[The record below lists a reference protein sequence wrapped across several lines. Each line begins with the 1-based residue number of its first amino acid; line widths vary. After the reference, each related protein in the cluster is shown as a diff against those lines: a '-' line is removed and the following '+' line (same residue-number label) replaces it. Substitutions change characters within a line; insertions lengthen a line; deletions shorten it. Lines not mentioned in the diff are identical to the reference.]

1 MTMALKL
8 LLVDEIIFSSMFTN
22 HLKIAIR
29 TLLKFKEYAIINL
42 IGLGFGIA
50 TGIFIL
56 LYVSDELSYDKF
68 HQNGDRV
75 YRVGTDIADI
85 KTGAVTSAIETNGW
99 PVGQLLKEEY
109 PEVEAVIYTRNGS
122 SLPVM
127 YEGRRQ
133 EERIFFASGD
143 FFKLFTFSFKEG
155 NPTTALVQPY
165 SIVIT
170 ETLEKKYFKDQ
181 SALGKTMVLADTLSF
196 LVTGVLKDLPSQSH
210 MQFGAL
216 LSFDT
221 FPLLDKD
228 FSYEDGWGN
237 LNVRNYVLLKEGVNR
252 EAFFSKAKNLY
263 LDHVKEDLEKY
274 GMYLYV
280 GFEPLTDIYL
290 KSNRGNGM
298 GPSGSIERV
307 YLVSGI
313 ALFVILLAC
322 INFINLT
329 TARST
334 YRAKEVGLRKVVGS
348 SRAALIR
355 QFLSE
360 SFIMIAGSLILALV
374 LIGIFSP
381 MFNDL
386 MGKNYNLLSLL
397 QPQFILGMIILL
409 IAITILSG
417 YYPAVVLSGLR
428 PAEVLKGKLHSSA
441 RGIQLRRALVV
452 FQFMISAALIIF
464 TLVINNQLDF
474 MKGSDL
480 GFQGDQIIV
489 VDVSKLP
496 STTFIKPASFKN
508 DLKSLSG
515 VDNVTFSNALPGKPG
530 WVGQWAR
537 AEEKSA
543 DESISVEYMSIDEDY
558 LGTLGLQL
566 VSGRNFDLSRPAELD
581 EGLIINETTV
591 NAMGWESPEDAIG
604 KKITSPSQQPSG
616 IVIGV
621 VKDYNEFGLQEKI
634 YPMAMDYAPQ
644 FSRYFAVKY
653 NAANTENTLKS
664 ISDLWKQYYEGYD
677 FEYFFLN
684 ENFERQYYAE
694 QRLAKVFNIFS
705 IGSVIIAV
713 IGLFGLVS
721 FMVVTRTKE
730 IGIRKVLGANS
741 FNILRLLSSEFVG
754 LVLIANLV
762 AFPIVWYLANKW
774 LEGFAYRT
782 TLSLLLFLL
791 PLLGALVITLITV
804 GVQTLKAAMTE
815 PVTALRHE

>member
-1 MTMALKL
+1 ML
-8 LLVDEIIFSSMFTN
+8 TN
-22 HLKIAIR
+22 RLKIAIR

-42 IGLGFGIA
+42 IGLGFGIT

-68 HQNGDRV
+68 HQKGDRV
-75 YRVGTDIADI
+75 YRVGTDMVDI
-85 KTGAVTSAIETNGW
+85 KTGAINGSIETNGW
-99 PVGQLLKEEY
+99 PIGVLLQSDY
-109 PEVEAVIYTRNGS
+109 HEVESVIYTRNAS
-122 SLPVM
+122 NIPIIH
-127 YEGRRQ
+127 EGKRN
-133 EERIFFASGD
+133 EEQIFFASAD
-143 FFKLFTFSFKEG
+143 FFNLFSFPLKEG
-155 NPTTALVQPY
+155 NLTTALTQPY

-170 ETLEKKYFKDQ
+170 ETLEKKYFNDQ

-221 FPLLDKD
+221 YPLLNRN
-228 FSYEDGWGN
+228 FSYDDGWGN

-252 EAFFSKAKNLY
+252 EVFFSKAKNLY
-263 LDHVKEDLEKY
+263 MDHVKEDLEKY
-274 GMYLYV
+274 GMYLYL

-290 KSNRGNGM
+290 KSKRGNGM

-322 INFINLT
+322 INFVNLT

-334 YRAKEVGLRKVVGS
+334 YRAKEVGLRKVSGS

-360 SFIMIAGSLILALV
+360 SFIMIVGALIFALV
-374 LIGIFSP
+374 LVGIFTP

-397 QPQFILGMIILL
+397 QPQFIFGMMILL
-409 IAITILSG
+409 VIVTILSG

-428 PAEVLKGKLHSSA
+428 PVEVLKGKLHSSA
-441 RGIQLRRALVV
+441 RGVQLRRALVI

-464 TLVINNQLDF
+464 TLVVNHQLTF
-474 MKGSDL
+474 MKNQNL
-480 GFQGDQIIV
+480 GFQGDQILV

-496 STTFIKPASFKN
+496 SKKFIKPASFKN

-515 VDNVTFSNALPGKPG
+515 VNHVTFSNALPGKPG

-543 DESISVEYMSIDEDY
+543 DETIGVEYMSIDEDY
-558 LGTLGLQL
+558 LATLELQL
-566 VSGRNFDLSRPAELD
+566 ISGRNFDLSRPAELD

-591 NAMGWESPEDAIG
+591 NSMGWENPEDAIG
-604 KKITSPSQQPSG
+604 KKITSPSQYPEG
-616 IVIGV
+616 TVIGV
-621 VKDYNEFGLQEKI
+621 VKDYNEFGLQKKV
-634 YPMAMDYAPQ
+634 YPMTMDYAPEN
-644 FSRYFAVKY
+644 SRYFAIKY
-653 NAANTENTLKS
+653 NASNTEGVLKS
-664 ISDLWKQYYEGYD
+664 VSGLWKQYYEGYD

-730 IGIRKVLGANS
+730 IGIRKVLGANTL
-741 FNILRLLSSEFVG
+741 NILKLLSVEFVG
-754 LVLIANLV
+754 LVLIANLI
-762 AFPIVWYLANKW
+762 AFPMVWYFANEW

-782 TLSLLLFLL
+782 TLSLLLFVL
-791 PLLGALVITLITV
+791 PLVGALMITALTV
-804 GVQTLKAAMTE
+804 GVQTIKAAMADPIE
-815 PVTALRHE
+815 SLRYE

>member
-1 MTMALKL
+1 ML
-8 LLVDEIIFSSMFTN
+8 TN

-42 IGLGFGIA
+42 IGLGFGIT

-68 HQNGDRV
+68 HQKGDRV
-75 YRVGTDIADI
+75 YRVGTDMVDI
-85 KTGAVTSAIETNGW
+85 KTGAINGSIETNGW
-99 PVGQLLKEEY
+99 PIGVLLQSDY
-109 PEVEAVIYTRNGS
+109 HEVESVIYTRNAS
-122 SLPVM
+122 NIPIIH
-127 YEGRRQ
+127 EGKRN
-133 EERIFFASGD
+133 EEQIFFASAD
-143 FFKLFTFSFKEG
+143 FFNLFSFPLKEG
-155 NPTTALVQPY
+155 NLTTALTQPY

-170 ETLEKKYFKDQ
+170 ETLEKKYFNDQ

-221 FPLLDKD
+221 YPLLNRN
-228 FSYEDGWGN
+228 FSYDDGWGN

-252 EAFFSKAKNLY
+252 EVFFSKAKNLY
-263 LDHVKEDLEKY
+263 MDHVKEDLEKY
-274 GMYLYV
+274 GMYLYL

-290 KSNRGNGM
+290 KSKRGNGM

-322 INFINLT
+322 INFVNLT

-334 YRAKEVGLRKVVGS
+334 YRAKEVGLRKVSGS

-360 SFIMIAGSLILALV
+360 SFIMIVGALIFALV
-374 LIGIFSP
+374 LVGIFTP

-386 MGKNYNLLSLL
+386 MGKNYDLLSLL
-397 QPQFILGMIILL
+397 QPQFILGLIILL
-409 IAITILSG
+409 IVITILSG

-428 PAEVLKGKLHSSA
+428 PVEVLKGKLHSSA
-441 RGIQLRRALVV
+441 RGVQLRRALVI

-464 TLVINNQLDF
+464 TLVVNRQLTF
-474 MKGSDL
+474 MKNQNL
-480 GFQGDQIIV
+480 GFQGDQILV

-496 STTFIKPASFKN
+496 SKKFIKPASFKN

-515 VDNVTFSNALPGKPG
+515 VNHVTFSNALPGKPG

-543 DESISVEYMSIDEDY
+543 DETIGVEYMSIDEDY
-558 LGTLGLQL
+558 LATLELQL
-566 VSGRNFDLSRPAELD
+566 ISGRNFDLSRPAELD

-591 NAMGWESPEDAIG
+591 NSMGWENPEDAIG
-604 KKITSPSQQPSG
+604 KKITSPSQYPEG
-616 IVIGV
+616 TVIGV
-621 VKDYNEFGLQEKI
+621 VKDYNEFGLQKKV
-634 YPMAMDYAPQ
+634 YPMTMDYAPEN
-644 FSRYFAVKY
+644 SRYFAIKY
-653 NAANTENTLKS
+653 NASNTEGVLKS
-664 ISDLWKQYYEGYD
+664 VSGLWKQYYEGYD

-730 IGIRKVLGANS
+730 IGIRKVLGANTFS
-741 FNILRLLSSEFVG
+741 ILRLLAGEFVG
-754 LVLIANLV
+754 LVLIANLI
-762 AFPIVWYLANKW
+762 AFPIVWYFANEW

-782 TLSLLLFLL
+782 TLSLLIFIL
-791 PLLGALVITLITV
+791 PLIGALVITLITV

-815 PVTALRHE
+815 PVKSLRHE

>member
-1 MTMALKL
+1 ML
-8 LLVDEIIFSSMFTN
+8 TN
-22 HLKIAIR
+22 RLKIAIR

-42 IGLGFGIA
+42 IGLGFGIT

-85 KTGAVTSAIETNGW
+85 KTGAVTSTIETNGW

-127 YEGRRQ
+127 YEGKRQ

-155 NPTTALVQPY
+155 DPTTALAQPY

-181 SALGKTMVLADTLSF
+181 PALGKTMVLADTLSF
-196 LVTGVLKDLPSQSH
+196 LITGVLKDLPSQSH

-221 FPLLDKD
+221 YPLLNKD
-228 FSYEDGWGN
+228 FSYDDGWGN

-252 EAFFSKAKNLY
+252 EVFFSKAKNLY
-263 LDHVKEDLEKY
+263 MDHVKEDLEKY
-274 GMYLYV
+274 GMYLYL
-280 GFEPLTDIYL
+280 GFEPLADIYL

-322 INFINLT
+322 INFVNLT

-334 YRAKEVGLRKVVGS
+334 YRAKEVGLRKVSGS

-360 SFIMIAGSLILALV
+360 SFIMIVGALIFALV
-374 LIGIFSP
+374 LVGIFTP

-397 QPQFILGMIILL
+397 QPHFILGMIILL
-409 IAITILSG
+409 IVITILSG

-428 PAEVLKGKLHSSA
+428 PVEVLKGKLHSSA
-441 RGIQLRRALVV
+441 RGVQLRRALVV
-452 FQFMISAALIIF
+452 FQFMISATLIIF
-464 TLVINNQLDF
+464 TLVVNRQLDF
-474 MKGSDL
+474 MKNRDL

-489 VDVSKLP
+489 LDVSKLP
-496 STTFIKPASFKN
+496 STKFIKPASLKN
-508 DLKSLSG
+508 DLRSLSG
-515 VDNVTFSNALPGKPG
+515 VNNVTFSNALPGKPG

-558 LGTLGLQL
+558 LATLGLQL

-591 NAMGWESPEDAIG
+591 NAMGWGSPEEAIG

-616 IVIGV
+616 RVIGV
-621 VKDYNEFGLQEKI
+621 VKDYNEFGLQKKI
-634 YPMAMDYAPQ
+634 YPMAMDYAPEN
-644 FSRYFAVKY
+644 SRYFAIKY
-653 NAANTENTLKS
+653 DASNTEGILKS
-664 ISDLWKQYYEGYD
+664 VSGLWKQYYEGYD
-677 FEYFFLN
+677 FDYFFLN

-694 QRLAKVFNIFS
+694 QRLSKVFNIFS
-705 IGSVIIAV
+705 MGSVIIAV

-730 IGIRKVLGANS
+730 IGIRKVLGANTFS
-741 FNILRLLSSEFVG
+741 ILRLLAGEFVG
-754 LVLIANLV
+754 LVLIANLI
-762 AFPIVWYLANKW
+762 AFPIVWYFANEW

-782 TLSLLLFLL
+782 TLSLLIFIL
-791 PLLGALVITLITV
+791 PLIGALVITLITV

-815 PVTALRHE
+815 PVKSLRHE